1 MVAIPRHHNP
11 NRSQLIPTVA
21 NSPAMDSSQVDSSM
35 ADSSQ
40 VGSNMVDISRQQ
52 VVTSKVVTSRAR
64 MEYLLAPRVRLGQ
77 PQWECSPMLK
87 LA

>member
-35 ADSSQ
+35 A
-40 VGSNMVDISRQQ
+40 VGSNMVDISHQQ
-52 VVTSKVVTSRAR
+52 AVISKVVTSRAR
-64 MEYLLAPRVRLGQ
+64 MEYLLAPRAPLAQHPWACRL
-77 PQWECSPMLK
+77 MLK